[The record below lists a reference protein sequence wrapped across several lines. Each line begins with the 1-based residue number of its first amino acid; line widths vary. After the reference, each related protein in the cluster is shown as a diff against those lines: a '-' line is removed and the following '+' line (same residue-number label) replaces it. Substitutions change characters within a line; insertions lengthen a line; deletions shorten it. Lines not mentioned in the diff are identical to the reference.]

1 MPIYMDFHVFD
12 NVTID
17 EVKQAHVADKSVQ
30 NKYGVKYLQFW
41 VNEKLGT
48 VFCLME
54 GPSKEVCSQ
63 VHKEAHGNVAC
74 NMTEV
79 KSGFYELFMGSNPK
93 LDHGLVL
100 KQKGRVDEGLRYLLM
115 VDIVG
120 LTEAKGLD
128 DFENLIDI
136 GKQRK
141 LVSTILEGF
150 RGSEIKNMWDDTILA
165 VFDQDDFAIQ
175 AAIKIKDALLK
186 NIGLSEFKVTLS
198 LGQPLT
204 EHHGF
209 FEKAL
214 NRCQQLNLVAN
225 KNEAVFDSRIEIS
238 KELQH
243 TILDN
248 GIRCLDKKEGE
259 FLTSFFKIIQSN
271 ISNSNLNITFLV
283 DKLGMSRPQIY
294 RKIIQISGRSPVHFI
309 RDIRLRKALALI
321 SKNTFSISEISYQ
334 VGYENPS
341 YFSKCFL
348 ARYGVSP
355 SKILVA

>member
-1 MPIYMDFHVFD
+1 MPIFMDFHKFD
-12 NVTID
+12 HVTID

-30 NKYGVKYLQFW
+30 NEYGVKYLQFW

-54 GPSKEVCSQ
+54 GPSKEACAQ
-63 VHKEAHGNVAC
+63 VHREAHGNVAC

-100 KQKGRVDEGLRYLLM
+100 KQNGRVDEGLRYLLM
-115 VDIVG
+115 VDVIG
-120 LTEAKGLD
+120 LTKAKNIN
-128 DFENLIDI
+128 DFESLIDI

-141 LVSTILEGF
+141 LVSNILERF
-150 RGSEIKNMWDDTILA
+150 RGNEIKNMWDDTILA

-175 AAIKIKDALLK
+175 SAIKIKEALLK
-186 NIGLSEFKVTLS
+186 NTGSSEFKVTLS
-198 LGQPLT
+198 IGEPLT

-214 NRCQQLNLVAN
+214 NRCQQLNLIAN
-225 KNEAVFDSRIEIS
+225 KNETVFDSRIEVPV
-238 KELQH
+238 ELQDVV
-243 TILDN
+243 IN
-248 GIRCLDKKEGE
+248 NNVRCLDKKQGE
-259 FLTSFFKIIQSN
+259 FLKSFFKAIQSN
-271 ISNSNLNITFLV
+271 MSNSNLNITLLV
-283 DKLGMSRPQIY
+283 EQLGMSRPQIY
-294 RKIIQISGRSPVHFI
+294 RKITQLSGRSPVHFI

-321 SKNTFSISEISYQ
+321 SKQKFSVSEIAYQ

-341 YFSKCFL
+341 YFSKCFSEK
-348 ARYGVSP
+348 YGVAP
-355 SKILVA
+355 SKIA